1 MTDMQANA
9 RERLIVAL
17 DLPNAAS
24 ALHLVDQLEDTC
36 GWFKVGLELYLA
48 EGRAII
54 EQLIHRGH
62 SVFLDLKL
70 HDIPNTVA
78 SAVRSVSS
86 TGVSL
91 LTLHACGG
99 PAMLAAAAEAAA
111 GLPVA
116 PRLLAVT
123 VLTSFDQ
130 QQLAAIGVNA
140 SPAVQVLRLS
150 QIAKASGM
158 AGIVC
163 SPEEVFLLRR
173 ELREDCLL
181 VTPGIRAAGAG
192 IDDQKRVATPSSAIA
207 SGASMLVV
215 GRPIT
220 QAANPAQAAAAVL
233 SEMATAVAA
242 RNA

>member
-1 MTDMQANA
+1 MTDTKTQA
-9 RERLIVAL
+9 RDRLIVAL
-17 DLPNAAS
+17 DLPNAAA
-24 ALHLVDQLEDTC
+24 ALRLVDQLEGTC
-36 GWFKVGLELYLA
+36 SWFKIGLELYLA
-48 EGRAII
+48 EGPSIV
-54 EQLIHRGH
+54 EQIRRRGN

-99 PAMLAAAAEAAA
+99 PAMLAAAAEAVA
-111 GLPVA
+111 GLANA

-150 QIAKASGM
+150 QIAKANGM
-158 AGIVC
+158 SGIVC

-173 ELREDCLL
+173 ELRQDSLL
-181 VTPGIRAAGAG
+181 VTPGIRPAGAVA
-192 IDDQKRVATPSSAIA
+192 DDQKRVATPSAAIA
-207 SGASMLVV
+207 AGASMLVV

-220 QAANPAQAAAAVL
+220 QAANPAAAASGIL
-233 SEMATAVAA
+233 KEMETAITAGKA
-242 RNA
+242 